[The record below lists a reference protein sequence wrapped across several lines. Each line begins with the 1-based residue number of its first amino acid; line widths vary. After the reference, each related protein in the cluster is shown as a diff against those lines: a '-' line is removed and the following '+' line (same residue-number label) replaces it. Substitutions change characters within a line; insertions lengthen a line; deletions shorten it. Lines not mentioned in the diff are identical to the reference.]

1 MRVSNEEAARR
12 IRVKEAAENISSDLN
27 LLEDICTNYS
37 IQEQKEEKM
46 TQIGLLVGK
55 TISTFCTLC
64 DYLGIFDE
72 DGIYANVDKEDWVWV
87 HRQSN

>member
-12 IRVKEAAENISSDLN
+12 IRVKEAAQNISSDLN
-27 LLEDICTNYS
+27 LLEDICTNFS
-37 IQEQKEEKM
+37 LQEQKEEKM

-72 DGIYANVDKEDWVWV
+72 DGIYANVDKEDWVRV
-87 HRQSN
+87 YR

>member
-12 IRVKEAAENISSDLN
+12 LRIKEAAQKISSDLN
-27 LLEDICTNYS
+27 DLEDICTNYS

-55 TISTFCTLC
+55 TMSTFCTMC

-72 DGIYANVDKEDWVWV
+72 DGIYANVDKEDWVRV
-87 HRQSN
+87 CR